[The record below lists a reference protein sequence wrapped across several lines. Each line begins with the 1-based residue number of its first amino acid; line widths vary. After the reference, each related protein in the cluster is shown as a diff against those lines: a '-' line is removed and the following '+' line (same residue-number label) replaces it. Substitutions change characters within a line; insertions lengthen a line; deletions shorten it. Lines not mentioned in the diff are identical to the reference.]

1 MQLIAIDTLTH
12 QQQALKSA
20 PELRSSA
27 YEQLVNQPLQPFMD
41 TIRKRMPQG
50 QGDYDMTQLLG
61 LYRCAAHPEE
71 ALQAL
76 SRLEQAGSWSRCKEA
91 VMKAYTALKPQ
102 AHGIELGELLFTLA
116 LGDHERFGPHPGYTG
131 SGGTP
136 GQIMVVVWP
145 NDYNLPR
152 LAAITAHEFHHNV
165 RLSYEPWSA
174 ETTVAQYLVLE
185 GLAEAFAA
193 EMYGEDHLGPWVH
206 SLDEDQHSELLPRY
220 RKALHITGFNEIRGY
235 MFGDLE
241 GDFYGFTKMGIPPY
255 AGYAIGYRIVTE
267 YLRQSGK
274 SAVEATYVP
283 WKEII
288 AKSPYFR
295 GITTP

>member
-1 MQLIAIDTLTH
+1 MQLIAIDTLNH
-12 QQQALKSA
+12 QQQALESE
-20 PELRSSA
+20 PELRITA
-27 YEQLVNQPLQPFMD
+27 FEQLVNKPLQPFID

-50 QGDYDMTQLLG
+50 QDDYDMTQLLG
-61 LYRCAAHPEE
+61 LFRPADHPEE

-76 SRLEQAGSWSRCKEA
+76 SRLEQASSWSRCKEA
-91 VMKAYTALKPQ
+91 VMKAHAALKPQ
-102 AHGIELGELLFTLA
+102 AHGIELGDLLFTLA
-116 LGDHERFGPHPGYTG
+116 LGDRERFSPHPGYTG

-206 SLDEDQHSELLPRY
+206 ALNEDQHSELLPRY
-220 RKALHITGFNEIRGY
+220 REALQVTGFNEIRGY

-241 GDFYGFTKMGIPPY
+241 GDLYGFTKMGIPPY
-255 AGYAIGYRIVTE
+255 AGYSIGYRIVTD

-274 SAVEATYVP
+274 SAVEATYIP
-283 WKEII
+283 WREII
-288 AKSPYFR
+288 ANSPYFR
-295 GITTP
+295 E